1 MRYLRPYYA
10 SGENPNSPHI
20 IVRDPD
26 DRAVVS
32 CASDILLQAHP
43 SITDNLRAGEQ
54 RSVWIVSHQG
64 TSQYRFFGA
73 GQTSCGLCASNFV
86 RQVFKRYISG
96 TTGRDLLRW
105 LLSRECTTEITDIAQ
120 YYRHSV
126 YLEVANIVGAPSYQR
141 ELGGGASYIEE
152 AVSGLPYF
160 TEALIVDTPTD
171 NIKCSYSSFLQL
183 LNTMDEKKEIA
194 AAIITQPPEIIAAM
208 KIPNPTSKTGIFVI
222 FDSHG
227 HTDLGYPQ
235 SSGIIICHRPEDA
248 AAFLAARQPVQDEL
262 QRQVLA
268 ASFVRPKASLARISE
283 KAQQRSLMLSMNML
297 NNEIGKTIQSKSSP
311 PKVSDTHHRPRTLQ
325 VTQSQAEIGEAMRE
339 NLEINLDTANQ
350 QIKELKQQ
358 LQSQNTEIA
367 KANEITN
374 SAIAKAKEIE
384 QKMTEME
391 KSARQSESNAPKVS
405 DTPQRRRPRT
415 LQVTESQAEIG
426 EAIVEN
432 LKANLK
438 NTDQRVK
445 ELEQQLESQK
455 IAARKEIAKAN
466 EITNNAIARANEIEQ
481 KMTEMEKS
489 ARQSESNA
497 PISDTVL
504 PQRRRPR
511 TLQVTESQA
520 EIGEAIVENLKAN
533 LKNTDQRVKELEQQ
547 LESQKIAARK
557 EIAKANEITN
567 NAIARANEIE
577 QKMTEMEKS
586 ARQSES
592 NAPISDTPQRRRP
605 RTLQVTESQ
614 AEIGEAIVENLKA
627 NLENTD
633 QRVKELEQQLESQ
646 KIAARKEIAKANEI
660 TNNAIARANEIE
672 QKMTEMEKSAR
683 QSESNAPKVS
693 DTPQRRRPR
702 TLQVTESQAEIGEA
716 IVENL
721 KANLE
726 NTDQRVKE
734 LEQRLKSQKIAARK
748 EIAKANEI
756 TKSAIARANEIEQK
770 MTEMEKFGRRNRDLE
785 VAYKVLQKITADM
798 RRAKEEAQ
806 DAWFAAQKKLIES
819 KKHAWALER
828 WGGTANHTPGS
839 QSSAKLNNQEQPAPH
854 RSRDKMTS
862 KHDAASD
869 AQKTRSQQGGTP
881 NHTSG
886 SQSSAR
892 FGKLNN
898 HEQPAPRTQSREE
911 LTSKR
916 APASDPQT
924 VPIQW
929 DTRTANHTSG
939 SQSSARTDKLNN
951 HGQLA
956 PHTQS
961 RDKMTSKRDTF
972 GLDPQKTPPQS
983 GAGANHA
990 SGSQSSARTG
1000 KLNKH
1005 EQPAPHAQSRDEMT
1019 SVHDASASNAQKT
1032 PIQWDTRAAS
1042 HAPETQ
1048 DGRIGELNHVPPAA
1062 DSQSRDMHQI
1072 STTAADPFDRTKEPQ
1087 FTIMN
1092 SNDSMT
1098 LEEFVFRHI

>member
-466 EITNNAIARANEIEQ
+466 EITNNAIARANEI
-481 KMTEMEKS
+481 
-489 ARQSESNA
+489 
-497 PISDTVL
+497 
-504 PQRRRPR
+504 
-511 TLQVTESQA
+511 
-520 EIGEAIVENLKAN
+520 
-533 LKNTDQRVKELEQQ
+533 
-547 LESQKIAARK
+547 
-557 EIAKANEITN
+557 
-567 NAIARANEIE
+567 
-577 QKMTEMEKS
+577 
-586 ARQSES
+586 
-592 NAPISDTPQRRRP
+592 
-605 RTLQVTESQ
+605 
-614 AEIGEAIVENLKA
+614 
-627 NLENTD
+627 
-633 QRVKELEQQLESQ
+633 
-646 KIAARKEIAKANEI
+646 

-828 WGGTANHTPGS
+828 WVSATFDGYLFPSNAEDSLQGGTANHTPGS

-983 GAGANHA
+983 GAGRANHA

-1087 FTIMN
+1087 FSTN
-1092 SNDSMT
+1092 KCLLVNPCLHRQT
-1098 LEEFVFRHI
+1098 FTFFRPPKFEFE

>member
-1 MRYLRPYYA
+1 M
-10 SGENPNSPHI
+10 
-20 IVRDPD
+20 V
-26 DRAVVS
+26 
-32 CASDILLQAHP
+32 
-43 SITDNLRAGEQ
+43 
-54 RSVWIVSHQG
+54 
-64 TSQYRFFGA
+64 
-73 GQTSCGLCASNFV
+73 
-86 RQVFKRYISG
+86 
-96 TTGRDLLRW
+96 
-105 LLSRECTTEITDIAQ
+105 EITDIAQ

-311 PKVSDTHHRPRTLQ
+311 PKISDTHHRPRTLH

-504 PQRRRPR
+504 PQRRRTR

-533 LKNTDQRVKELEQQ
+533 LENTDQRVKELEQQ
-547 LESQKIAARK
+547 LESQKIAAAK

-592 NAPISDTPQRRRP
+592 NAPISDTVLPQRRRP

-683 QSESNAPKVS
+683 QNPDHQSESNAPK
-693 DTPQRRRPR
+693 
-702 TLQVTESQAEIGEA
+702 

-721 KANLE
+721 KADLE

-734 LEQRLKSQKIAARK
+734 LERRLKSQKIAARK

-828 WGGTANHTPGS
+828 WVSATFDGYLFPSTAEDSLQGGTANHTPGS

-983 GAGANHA
+983 GAGRANHA